1 MATINLSG
9 RNKRLEHD
17 YYCMKKLSEMCPAIK
32 WEAIDGTIPNIT
44 KYKIT
49 FNIRTI
55 VGLTGIGSKK
65 KPKYRSS
72 STVIVDLKDYPFGK
86 LSTQMVEVPRPYH
99 PNWYQSGS
107 WCQRGGGS
115 SVSEDLI
122 TLVIRMA
129 KTIQFDPSV
138 TSSKD
143 WADPVAA
150 TWWDQN
156 KNSGLFPCDTTKIP
170 EAFQVE
176 DAMKKIK
183 IHR

>member
-1 MATINLSG
+1 MPTISSSG

-17 YYCMKKLSEMCPAIK
+17 YYCMKKLSEMCPAIQ
-32 WEAIDGTIPNIT
+32 WEAIGGTVPNIT
-44 KYKIT
+44 KYKVT
-49 FNIRTI
+49 FKLRTI
-55 VGLTGIGSKK
+55 IGTGLGG
-65 KPKYRSS
+65 KPKYRST
-72 STVIVDLKDYPFGK
+72 STVIIDLKDYPFNK
-86 LSTQMVEVPRPYH
+86 LSTQMVEIPRPNH

-115 SVSEDLI
+115 SVVEDLV

-138 TSSKD
+138 TSTSD

-150 TWWDQN
+150 QWWDQN
-156 KNSGLFPCDTTKIP
+156 KSKGWFPSDTTKIP

-176 DAMKKIK
+176 EAMNKIK
-183 IHR
+183 IRRQ